1 MPITTRTGH
10 AGRTYISTGSST
22 EKWVNY
28 SRAVRH
34 GDWVFVSN
42 TSGYHYDED
51 RIDTDIASQT
61 RQMIVNVTDALD
73 AAGAKPQDIVRA
85 VIFCPQPDEFHDA
98 LDIISEFLAD
108 IKPTVTATCSPLAA
122 PSLKIE
128 MEVTALLGD
137 AS

>member
-1 MPITTRTGH
+1 MPVVTRTGY
-10 AGRTYISTGSST
+10 ADRTYIETGSKT

-34 GDWVFVSN
+34 GNWLFLAN

-51 RIDTDIASQT
+51 YIDPDIERQT
-61 RQMIVNVTDALD
+61 RHMIVNIKNVLE

-85 VIFCPQPDEFHDA
+85 VIFCPRPDEFHEA

-108 IKPTVTATCSPLAA
+108 IKPAVTATCTPLAS

-128 MEVTALLGD
+128 MEVTALIGG
-137 AS
+137 AG